1 MVTRVLLGKFPDGD
15 NSPNGYGL
23 RISQAGYE
31 VTVANPDNERL
42 VFNSDWPSIL
52 PLHINGSLSVSAG
65 GTASVAHS
73 LGYIPFASALINIG
87 ARGWESYQCANI
99 CYRLVN
105 NPTRSYYPLNTN
117 VTPARPS
124 SNASTASE
132 TVAANPQQIYTYDG
146 DRTTLARF
154 YTDTSNAYF
163 YCSEAAQLYY
173 LVYRMKA
180 F

>member
-1 MVTRVLLGKFPDGD
+1 MTKRILLGSFPSG
-15 NSPNGYGL
+15 GFGL
-23 RISQAGYE
+23 RISKPGYD
-31 VTVANPDNERL
+31 VTSNPVNNEEL
-42 VFNSDWPSIL
+42 IFNSDWPNIL

-87 ARGWESYQCANI
+87 GRGWESYQCANI

-105 NPTRSYYPLNTN
+105 NPTRSYRGLNTN
-117 VTPARPS
+117 IQPARPNS
-124 SNASTASE
+124 DPSTASE
-132 TVAANPQQIYTYDG
+132 TVAANPQQVYTYDG